1 MVSWSDIIVKV
12 AGYAIRMEIQ
22 RIINSHE
29 FLEFRKE
36 IVDTVMSKAPLL
48 YLHDEKGP
56 LSEPG
61 DSGSGVFFPWS
72 TIQWLEV
79 DWAAGVHD

>member
-1 MVSWSDIIVKV
+1 
-12 AGYAIRMEIQ
+12 MEIQ

-29 FLEFRKE
+29 FLEFRKG

-48 YLHDEKGP
+48 YLHDGKGP

-61 DSGSGVFFPWS
+61 DSGRGVFLRDLLSNGWKWTGQPVFMINIPR
-72 TIQWLEV
+72 EP
-79 DWAAGVHD
+79 